1 MTDNDDEF
9 SAVILTFSG
18 GPSGARNQTEIHCI
32 IHQLILTYTNSR

>member
-18 GPSGARNQTEIHCI
+18 GPFGAKNQMKGGKNAFGKTK
-32 IHQLILTYTNSR
+32 